1 MKLTIKSNNIEF
13 SITVDELDEDSTIGD
28 VIVELIIPALT
39 ALTYTDKTI
48 AKFINYDALP

>member
-39 ALTYTDKTI
+39 ALTYTVRERHR
-48 AKFINYDALP
+48 Y